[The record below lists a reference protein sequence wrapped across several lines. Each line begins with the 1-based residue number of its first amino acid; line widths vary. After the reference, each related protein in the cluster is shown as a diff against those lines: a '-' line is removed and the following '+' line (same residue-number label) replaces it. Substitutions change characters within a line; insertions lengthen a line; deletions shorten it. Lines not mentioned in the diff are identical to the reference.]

1 MNRSSIKSVNRSA
14 IVLAG
19 ILFSAASLLAAA
31 DARDFNGDGA
41 IDLADAKAFLARVS
55 AGSAAYDAK
64 LDCNRDSKV
73 DLADALLFGKWVNG
87 MWSDTSFPNLVFG
100 APQDRAL
107 FSAYAKGKS
116 DNAGMTKAGLQT
128 AYPSHALAGDLDY
141 RTDTVEFVSRVD
153 SAFATLPG
161 AGNLPALGTSFTGRV
176 LKTGMAVYTQGEFKN
191 FQSALDF
198 VHTQDLPLL
207 FTTDALLNTVYRS
220 YDNILMALE
229 ENSLIPA
236 LDKILAASLAEVD
249 RAHAG
254 RDYAA
259 PVLNYFQT
267 ARNLLAGT
275 STEQNLTAKGH
286 PFGRDVEVDWTQFKP
301 RGHYTRSVKL
311 QQYFR
316 AMMWLSRA
324 DLSLQI
330 GGPADS
336 YGKTTKANITLM
348 KKSSL
353 AIWDAVVN
361 SGSYPAWRDMT
372 AVIAFMVGKSDGL
385 SIDGMGQ
392 LVHAMGDSA
401 IPAYLP
407 RFEEK
412 RFDQVVAAGDFGM
425 QTILSNISFDT
436 VPSARIFAFMPQR
449 FIMDSYTFS
458 EVVNAGQVSSLV
470 PSSLDIAFM
479 LGDNSALTDHPSPNA
494 QVLAAQRQLY
504 DKLSPAGYGESLY
517 GMWLSFLRKLNGA
530 EDNAKLSPV
539 FRTLGWRKKMRNTQL
554 YSWAHLRHNTILY
567 AKQSYTSSIT
577 CSHPHAY
584 VEPYPEFFHAVG
596 DYARKGSELFRMR
609 DAQVAAYFDRL
620 AEISGRL
627 EDAARTIASGSDP
640 TDEQVAWLRNC
651 VSADH
656 KTSPG
661 GYGGTYGFKVYNGW
675 YFDLIYDAAQKGPVT
690 ETDGSEPSYSSIADV
705 HTKPSDERDPR
716 NLVLHAATG
725 YVNLMGAAIRLK
737 DCTSLFVGPT
747 GTFYDVVTDSIPFQR
762 LNDDAW
768 EEMLKRK
775 DAKVKPPAWTESI
788 RY

>member
-1 MNRSSIKSVNRSA
+1 MRAFIETRTAAKYRMA
-14 IVLAG
+14 LAC
-19 ILFSAASLLAAA
+19 ILCSASLLAAA
-31 DARDFNGDGA
+31 DPRDFNGDGA

-55 AGSAAYDAK
+55 AGTAPYDAK
-64 LDCNRDSKV
+64 LDCNHDGKV
-73 DLADALLFGKWVNG
+73 DLSDVLLFGKWVNG
-87 MWSDTSFPNLVFG
+87 MWSDSTAFPNLVFG
-100 APQDRAL
+100 APEDRAL
-107 FSAYAKGKS
+107 FSAYAKSKS
-116 DNAGMTKAGLQT
+116 AHAGMTAAALRL

-141 RTDTVEFVSRVD
+141 RMDTVEFVARVD

-161 AGNLPALGTSFTGRV
+161 GGNLPGAGATFTGRV
-176 LKTGMAVYTQGEFKN
+176 LKSGMAVYSAGEFKN
-191 FQSALDF
+191 FESALDF

-236 LDKILAASLAEVD
+236 LDKILAASTAEVE

-254 RDYAA
+254 RDYAG
-259 PVLNYFQT
+259 PVLDYFKA
-267 ARNLLAGT
+267 ARNLLSGAW
-275 STEQNLTAKGH
+275 TEENLRTKGH
-286 PFGRDVEVDWTQFKP
+286 PFGREVGIDWTQFKP
-301 RGHYTRSVKL
+301 RGHYTRSVPL
-311 QQYFR
+311 QRYFR

-330 GGPADS
+330 GGPPGNTAAAKS
-336 YGKTTKANITLM
+336 TLM
-348 KKSSL
+348 KKASL

-361 SGSYPAWRDMT
+361 SGSYPAWQDMN
-372 AVIAFMVGKSDGL
+372 AVIEFMVGKSDGL

-392 LVHAMGDSA
+392 LVHALGDSA

-407 RFEEK
+407 RFDEK
-412 RFDQVVAAGDFGM
+412 RFDAAVAAGDFGM
-425 QTILSNISFDT
+425 QTILSNVSPDS
-436 VPSARIFAFMPQR
+436 VPSERIFGFMPQR

-458 EVVNAGQVSSLV
+458 EVVNNAPTALL

-479 LGDNSALTDHPSPNA
+479 LGDNSALADHPSPNPH
-494 QVLAAQRQLY
+494 VLAAQRELY

-530 EDNAKLSPV
+530 EDNAKLPPV
-539 FRTLGWRKKMRNTQL
+539 FRTVAWRKKMRNTQL

-567 AKQSYTSSIT
+567 AKQSYTGTIT

-596 DYARKGSELFRMR
+596 DYARKGSQLFRTR
-609 DAQVAAYFDRL
+609 DAQVSAYFDRL
-620 AEISGRL
+620 AEICGRL
-627 EDAARTIASGSDP
+627 EDAARAIASGNDP

-651 VSADH
+651 VSTDH
-656 KTSPG
+656 KTAPG
-661 GYGGTYGFKVYNGW
+661 GYGGSYGFKVYDGW
-675 YFDLIYDAAQKGPVT
+675 YFDLIYDAALKRPIT
-690 ETDGSEPSYSSIADV
+690 RNDNEEPSYTSIADV
-705 HTKPSDERDPR
+705 HTKPADDRDAR
-716 NLVLHAATG
+716 NQVLHAATG

-747 GTFYDVVTDSIPFQR
+747 GTFYDVTTDSLPFQR
-762 LNDDAW
+762 LDDEQW
-768 EEMLKRK
+768 ENMLIRK
-775 DAKVKPPAWTESI
+775 DAKVKAPGWTESI